1 MYSVICALQLTFF
14 FLFYS
19 LFLHSSFLWTAC
31 IHHIYRLSSLL
42 FLPDGF
48 LKFLPSLLFT
58 TCTIVQQ
65 FFFFLLLK
73 TSFVFLPPHSHCVSA
88 QSFKS
93 RHVWK
98 THLEL
103 RCCCFAAAMRERNAD
118 MERWYITSNLS
129 ASTQKNTVLKGL
141 IILSVS
147 IQYVCVCF
155 KEFRSAVITGLF
167 FQQAPACI
175 GRDCICLRGAFFW
188 L

>member
-1 MYSVICALQLTFF
+1 MILLFECFCRGGLAGPSRTKTPRLLDSPETFFLMYSVICALQLTFF

-31 IHHIYRLSSLL
+31 IHHIYCLSSLL

-58 TCTIVQQ
+58 TCTIVQH
-65 FFFFLLLK
+65 FFFLLLK

-98 THLEL
+98 TYL
-103 RCCCFAAAMRERNAD
+103 
-118 MERWYITSNLS
+118 
-129 ASTQKNTVLKGL
+129 
-141 IILSVS
+141 
-147 IQYVCVCF
+147 
-155 KEFRSAVITGLF
+155 
-167 FQQAPACI
+167 
-175 GRDCICLRGAFFW
+175 
-188 L
+188 